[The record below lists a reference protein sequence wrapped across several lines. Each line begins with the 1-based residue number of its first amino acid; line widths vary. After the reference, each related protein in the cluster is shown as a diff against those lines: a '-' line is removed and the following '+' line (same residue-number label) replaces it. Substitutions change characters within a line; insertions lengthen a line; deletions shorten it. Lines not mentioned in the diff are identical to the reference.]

1 MLLLEN
7 IIYLAYYLHDELTL
21 LQKVVGFIVVIVVVS
36 ILLRFIQDVLWG
48 RNLKPR
54 IATNTP
60 PEIAIDTMKA
70 FLGDRG
76 ILQQGLIVLD
86 RLAPHSPSH
95 VVSEKSVRFKVVPL
109 LLDMLETHPSDQYIV
124 ALSLRILCRMAS
136 ADAVVSYFK
145 DQGVAALGPVVAALE
160 AHVKAEASTAQE
172 TSTNSCTIL
181 VRTKELQ
188 VSTKSACS

>member
-1 MLLLEN
+1 M
-7 IIYLAYYLHDELTL
+7 
-21 LQKVVGFIVVIVVVS
+21 
-36 ILLRFIQDVLWG
+36 
-48 RNLKPR
+48 
-54 IATNTP
+54 
-60 PEIAIDTMKA
+60 
-70 FLGDRG
+70 
-76 ILQQGLIVLD
+76 
-86 RLAPHSPSH
+86 
-95 VVSEKSVRFKVVPL
+95 RFKVVPL

-172 TSTNSCTIL
+172 TSTNSFTIL